1 MKNRK
6 GRAAGPVIGP
16 DAASIADAAVPSSGG
31 DSGAALRLVAGGAA
45 AAGPRLP
52 ALVEDFLRDRET
64 GGASRHTVTNYR
76 ADLRALIYKVGE
88 DADLL
93 ALGAEDLRGHFRS
106 LAERDLSVAT
116 RARHFASVSAFFAWA
131 VRQEI
136 VSTNPLAKLDA
147 PKKAEPAPRAIG
159 HADWQRLQKAIA
171 AQAEPRDRL
180 LWTLLSETGL
190 RVSEALGLYT
200 TDVILSPGQEH
211 LRVRGKG
218 GAWRQV
224 PLLFEHKCRRL
235 LQAELRAAGKERRPL
250 FRTGAGE
257 SRQMGYR
264 AAAYRWQQLLRAAG
278 LEEASYTIHQT
289 RHTVATDL
297 VNDGVSVT
305 AVRRLLG
312 HKNLQ
317 TTQRYAEMSDT
328 ATRRELEEHAQQQR
342 RNKP

>member
-1 MKNRK
+1 LQ
-6 GRAAGPVIGP
+6 I
-16 DAASIADAAVPSSGG
+16 
-31 DSGAALRLVAGGAA
+31 VAGGAA
-45 AAGPRLP
+45 GPRLLP

-64 GGASRHTVTNYR
+64 GGASGHTLTNYR

-88 DADLL
+88 DADVRS
-93 ALGAEDLRGHFRS
+93 LGGEDLRGHFRT
-106 LAERDLSVAT
+106 LAERGLATAT
-116 RARHFASVSAFFAWA
+116 RARHFASVSSFFAWA

-136 VSTNPLAKLDA
+136 VSISPLARLEA
-147 PKKAEPAPRAIG
+147 PKKSEPAPRAIG
-159 HADWQRLQKAIA
+159 YADWQRLQKGI
-171 AQAEPRDRL
+171 AQAAPRDRL

-200 TDVILSPGQEH
+200 SDVVLSPGQEH

-218 GAWRQV
+218 GSWRQV
-224 PLLFEHKCRRL
+224 PLLFEHRCRRL

-257 SRQMGYR
+257 LRQMGYR
-264 AAAYRWQQLLRAAG
+264 AAVYRWQQLLKAAG
-278 LEEASYTIHQT
+278 LEQAGYTIHQM

-297 VNDGVSVT
+297 VNEGVSVS

-328 ATRRELEEHAQQQR
+328 ATRRELEEHARKNR
-342 RNKP
+342 R

>member
-1 MKNRK
+1 M
-6 GRAAGPVIGP
+6 AGPVTGP
-16 DAASIADAAVPSSGG
+16 AAVPVAPAIDEAG
-31 DSGAALRLVAGGAA
+31 GAALRLVAGGS
-45 AAGPRLP
+45 GPQLR
-52 ALVEDFLRDRET
+52 ALIEDFLLDRET

-88 DADLL
+88 DADLR
-93 ALGAEDLRGHFRS
+93 ALSADDLRSHFRS
-106 LAERDLSVAT
+106 LAERRLSVAT

-136 VSTNPLAKLDA
+136 LPSTPLAKLDA
-147 PKKAEPAPRAIG
+147 PKKAEPAPRAIS
-159 HADWQRLQKAIA
+159 HADWQHLQKAIA

-200 TDVILSPGQEH
+200 SDVILSPGQEH

-218 GAWRQV
+218 GSWRQV

-235 LQAELRAAGKERRPL
+235 LQAELRTAGKERRPL

-264 AAAYRWQQLLRAAG
+264 AAAYRWQQLLKAAG
-278 LEEASYTIHQT
+278 LEQAGYTIHQT

-328 ATRRELEEHAQQQR
+328 ATRRELEEHAR
-342 RNKP
+342 KNSR